1 LPPRIPFMS
10 GRQLRRLLE
19 NNGDVFIRQRGA
31 RHAIFVRVV
40 AGKRSRAPVLAG
52 AKELSPKYI
61 KLVLRQLGFSDEDIQ
76 ALFPD

>member
-1 LPPRIPFMS
+1 MS

-19 NNGDVFIRQRGA
+19 QNGVVFVRQRGTS
-31 RHAIFVRVV
+31 HAIFERVV
-40 AGKRSRAPVLAG
+40 AGKKCRAPMLAG

>member
-1 LPPRIPFMS
+1 MELCLPQ
-10 GRQLRRLLE
+10 G
-19 NNGDVFIRQRGA
+19 QRGTS
-31 RHAIFVRVV
+31 HAIFERVI
-40 AGKRSRAPVLAG
+40 AGKKYRAPVLAG